1 MGAWT
6 VDGRIQVNSVILANR
21 VLRIKGRRVRLFF
34 DPFTQQL
41 RDLQSVRKGERVASL
56 FKSIRNRELWKEAAE
71 QQVEIDVEL
80 ASEFPCPG
88 SA

>member
-80 ASEFPCPG
+80 A
-88 SA
+88 